1 MDRQEKLDA
10 RLTQLN
16 QLIREAEDRLGAHS
30 VKPALMQQLFALE
43 EERDAIMA
51 QLNDQ
56 SQNESKAKM

>member
-10 RLTQLN
+10 RLTQLH

-43 EERDAIMA
+43 EERDAIVA
-51 QLNDQ
+51 QLNDL
-56 SQNESKAKM
+56 SQNRNKS

>member
-51 QLNDQ
+51 QLNDL